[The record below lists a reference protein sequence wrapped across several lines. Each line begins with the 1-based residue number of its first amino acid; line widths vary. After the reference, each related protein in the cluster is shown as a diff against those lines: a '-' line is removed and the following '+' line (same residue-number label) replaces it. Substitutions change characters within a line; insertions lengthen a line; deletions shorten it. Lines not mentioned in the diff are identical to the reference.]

1 MPRPKLVSDDQ
12 VLDATHAA
20 MLRLGPDRFTLND
33 VAVAVGLSRAALV
46 QRFTDKRRLHELT
59 MERAT
64 QQVRDYFAAA
74 PREVGLVP
82 LWAML
87 SDLISGLGSGE
98 EFSGYLLLAWG
109 DLNDPT
115 LNRLARE
122 RNELVRSGIRDRL
135 PPGPDRDE
143 AARLVQSVIQG
154 ASMIWLVERPEGLA
168 DYVAAETRR
177 VLERLYPGERLD

>member
-1 MPRPKLVSDDQ
+1 MPRPKLVSDEQ
-12 VLDATHAA
+12 VLDATHAV

-64 QQVRDYFAAA
+64 QEVRYYFAAA
-74 PREVGLVP
+74 SREVGVEA

-87 SDLISGLGSGE
+87 RDLISGLGSGDG
-98 EFSGYLLLAWG
+98 FSGYLLLAWG
-109 DLNDPT
+109 DLNDPM

-122 RNELVRSGIRDRL
+122 RNQLVRDGIRDRL
-135 PPGPDRDE
+135 PAGPDRDE
-143 AARLVQSVIQG
+143 IARLVQSVIQG
-154 ASMIWLVERPEGLA
+154 ASMIWLVEREGNLA
-168 DYVAAETRR
+168 AYVEGETRR
-177 VLERLYPGERLD
+177 LLERLYPEILLG